1 MRESSP
7 QEHEALLARIAQ
19 IDEELIQPTMIAED
33 ITQEAATQLLS
44 HSNEQLFMFSADA
57 AKAVSNLEGL
67 YNKLSIPDDN
77 FYVKGYSGDSFA
89 VHRVSRP
96 PIFIR
101 SPCVSLFWLLQPDLL
116 ERMVEH
122 RRLRDGGFLAR
133 PMICDTQLVPVE
145 LRRDAR
151 PIPETVWE
159 PYHSLI
165 QELLDSYWSSGVERE
180 IAIEPEA
187 LDLVRTFHDEFV
199 PRRRTDFADIS
210 SFVARWH
217 EQALRVA
224 IVLHV
229 GLHGVMAVTV
239 PLNVETMAKAVE
251 IIRWFADEQV
261 RILSGARRA
270 SLQRKADD
278 LRNLLLTRYPKG
290 VSLRDLDVRHNRKAD
305 PINRIVA
312 EFPTI
317 FCLEDHSPPGAG
329 RPSIWLKLKKGA

>member
-290 VSLRDLDVRHNRKAD
+290 VSLRDLDVHHNRKAD
-305 PINRIVA
+305 LINRIVA
-312 EFPTI
+312 EFPNT
-317 FCLEDHSPPGAG
+317 FCFENHDPPVG
-329 RPSIWLKLKKGA
+329 RPSVWLNLKKGV